1 MSKQDIENQD
11 WKKQPLSDNE
21 RLKRESNFLRGTI
34 LEDLADP
41 LSGGFKGDNFQ
52 LIRFH
57 GMYEQDDRDIRAER
71 LQEKLEPLK
80 FMLLRCRL
88 PGGIIKPQQWIEI
101 DKFAREHT
109 YYQSIR
115 LTNRQTFQYHGVP
128 KGQLQ
133 SMHRL
138 LHKIGLDS
146 IATAADMNR
155 NVLCTSNPI
164 ESELHQQAYEFAK
177 KISEH
182 LLPRS
187 RGYLDVW
194 VDGKKIGSS
203 EELLKPEEEPILGN
217 TFLPRKFKTAVA
229 IPPLNDVDVYG
240 NDLNFIA
247 VQDQAGKLCGFNV
260 LAGGGLSMEHGNTKT
275 YPNVSLELGY
285 VPLDKTL
292 AAAEAVVTTQRDFGN
307 RSDRKNAR
315 TRYTIQRMTLEG
327 FRAEV
332 EKRMGAK
339 FEPIRPFK
347 FTERG
352 DRIGWVKGIDNNWH
366 LTLFIESGRLTDQP
380 DKPLLTGMLEIAK
393 VHKGDFR
400 ITANQNM
407 IIANVAEQD
416 KAQIEALARR
426 YGLISHRVSKLREYS
441 MSCVS
446 FPTCPLA
453 MAEAERILPAFI
465 DELDKLMAKY
475 QLSDDFIVTR
485 ITGCPNGCGRA
496 MLAEIGLVGKAPG
509 RYNLHIGGDREGARI
524 PRLYRE
530 NITLAEIQQELDA
543 LIGRWAAE
551 REENEGFGDFV
562 IRTGIIQPVVNA
574 AVDFW
579 NAALIP
585 TLNN

>member
-1 MSKQDIENQD
+1 MSNTDQKDE
-11 WKKQPLSDNE
+11 KKLAWQSLPLSDNE
-21 RLKRESNFLRGTI
+21 RLKAESNFLRGTI
-34 LEDLADP
+34 LDDLQNP
-41 LSGGFKGDNFQ
+41 LTGGFTGDNFQ

-57 GMYEQDDRDIRAER
+57 GMYEQDNRDIRAER
-71 LQEKLEPLK
+71 LEAKLEPQK

-88 PGGIIKPQQWIEI
+88 PGGIIKPYQWIEI

-133 SMHRL
+133 PMHRL

-194 VDGKKIGSS
+194 IDGKKVESS
-203 EELLKPEEEPILGN
+203 DDLFAEEEPILGK

-240 NDLNFIA
+240 NDMNFVAI
-247 VQDQAGKLCGFNV
+247 QDENGQLCGFNV
-260 LAGGGLSMEHGNTKT
+260 LVGGGLSFEHGNHKT

-292 AAAEAVVTTQRDFGN
+292 DAAEAIITTQRDFGN
-307 RSDRKNAR
+307 RADRKNAR
-315 TRYTIQRMTLEG
+315 TRYTVQNMTLDG
-327 FRAEV
+327 FRSEV
-332 EKRMGAK
+332 ESRMGVK
-339 FEPIRPFK
+339 FEPTRPFE

-352 DRIGWVKGIDNNWH
+352 DRIGWVHGIDNKWH
-366 LTLFIESGRLTDQP
+366 LTCFLESGRITDTP

-400 ITANQNM
+400 ITANQNI
-407 IIANVAEQD
+407 IIANVAEED
-416 KAQIEALARR
+416 KAQIDQLASQ
-426 YGLISHRVSKLREYS
+426 YGLKPPISKLREYS
-441 MSCVS
+441 MSCVAL
-446 FPTCPLA
+446 PTCPLA
-453 MAEAERILPAFI
+453 MAEAERILPEFI
-465 DELDKLMAKY
+465 DDLDRIMQKHQVA
-475 QLSDDFIVTR
+475 DEPIITR

-496 MLAEIGLVGKAPG
+496 MLAEIGLVGKALG
-509 RYNLHIGGDREGARI
+509 RYNLHLGGDRQGLRI

-530 NITLAEIQQELDA
+530 NITLPEIVSELDG
-543 LIGRWAAE
+543 LIGSWASQRLAQE
-551 REENEGFGDFV
+551 SFGDFV
-562 IRTGIIQPVVNA
+562 IRQGIVKPVTNA
-574 AVDFW
+574 PVDFW
-579 NAALIP
+579 VAQ
-585 TLNN
+585 